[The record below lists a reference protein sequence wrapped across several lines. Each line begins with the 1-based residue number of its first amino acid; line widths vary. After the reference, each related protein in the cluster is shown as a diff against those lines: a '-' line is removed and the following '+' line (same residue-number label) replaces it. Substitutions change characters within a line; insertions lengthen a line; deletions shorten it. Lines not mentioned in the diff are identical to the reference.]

1 MTLTLRAA
9 SANDCCENAYW
20 RDYLH
25 PCEVEYFSDQAN
37 KLKRERYHENEKFLT
52 QYRED
57 ESLLNSDD
65 AERAEQLDTAH
76 LQNKER
82 KR

>member
-1 MTLTLRAA
+1 MKRGNGATIYILVKL
-9 SANDCCENAYW
+9 N
-20 RDYLH
+20 
-25 PCEVEYFSDQAN
+25 SDQAN
-37 KLKRERYHENEKFLT
+37 KLKSERYRENENFLT

-57 ESLLNSDD
+57 ESLLNSDE

-76 LQNKER
+76 FRNKES

>member
-1 MTLTLRAA
+1 V
-9 SANDCCENAYW
+9 NAYW

-25 PCEVEYFSDQAN
+25 PCEVEYLAITN

-52 QYRED
+52 QYRDD
-57 ESLLNSDD
+57 ESLLNSDE